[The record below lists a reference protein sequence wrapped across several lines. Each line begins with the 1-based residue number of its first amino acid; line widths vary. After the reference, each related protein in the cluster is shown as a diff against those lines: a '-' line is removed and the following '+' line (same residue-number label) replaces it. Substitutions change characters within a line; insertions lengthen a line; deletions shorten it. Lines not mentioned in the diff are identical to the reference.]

1 MEGRGRLVRLLGC
14 VKNYDW
20 GPPGKESRV
29 ARLYACNSG
38 DHVDQDKS
46 YSEFWMGT
54 HDSGPL
60 YVLEGAGVAENGL
73 TNGGEREKLTLK
85 NWIENNPSV
94 LGEKVVNKW
103 GTNLPFLFK
112 VLSVAKALSIQAHP
126 DKDLASHLHSEL
138 PHVYKDDNHK
148 PEMALALTEFEA
160 LCGFIS
166 LEELKLIVQTVP
178 EIVELVG
185 IARAE
190 QVLELNEHG
199 GKEKGKLVLQSVL
212 TELMSASK
220 DVVAEVIAKLI
231 SRLHVKDQARQL
243 TEKEQVVLRLEKQ
256 YPADVGVLAAF
267 LLNYV
272 KLNPGE
278 ALYLGANEPHA
289 YIYGDCVECMAT
301 SDNVVRAGLTPK
313 HRDVKTL
320 CSMLT
325 YRQGFP
331 EILQGTAV
339 NPHVVRYIPPFDE
352 FEVDRCILPEHS
364 TAEFPAIPS
373 PSIFMVVEGEGRVTT
388 SSNEIIREGVV
399 FFAPA
404 NTSIT
409 ISTPSGLHLYR
420 TGVNRRF
427 FND

>member
-1 MEGRGRLVRLLGC
+1 MEGGRLVRLIGC

-20 GPPGKESRV
+20 GRLGKESRV

-38 DHVDQDKS
+38 DYHVVDQDKP
-46 YSEFWMGT
+46 YAEFWMGS
-54 HDSGPL
+54 HDSGPS
-60 YVLEGAGVAENGL
+60 YVVQGGGENG
-73 TNGGEREKLTLK
+73 NKLTLK
-85 NWIENNPSV
+85 EWIENKPSV
-94 LGEKVVNKW
+94 LGDKVVNKW

-126 DKDLASHLHSEL
+126 DKDLASRLHSEL
-138 PHVYKDDNHK
+138 PDVYKDDNHK

-178 EIVELVG
+178 EIVAVVG
-185 IARAE
+185 TAHAE
-190 QVLELNEHG
+190 QVLELNKDG
-199 GKEKGKLVLQSVL
+199 GKEKDKLVLQSVF

-231 SRLHVKDQARQL
+231 SRLCIKNQEREL
-243 TEKEQVVLRLEKQ
+243 TEKEQLVLRLEKQ

-331 EILQGTAV
+331 KILQGTAV
-339 NPHVVRYIPPFDE
+339 NPHVMRYIPPFDE
-352 FEVDRCILPEHS
+352 FEVDRCILPEQS
-364 TAEFPAIPS
+364 TAEFPSNPGPS
-373 PSIFMVVEGEGRVTT
+373 VFMVVEGEGTVTI
-388 SSNEIIREGVV
+388 SSNEIIREGDV

-409 ISTPSGLHLYR
+409 VSTSSGLHLYR
-420 TGVNRRF
+420 TGVNSRF
-427 FND
+427 FEE